1 MVVMAAMGY
10 MVAGKA
16 DDEAKMV
23 GCDVAKN
30 GVQYMVAGKVDVV
43 V

>member
-1 MVVMAAMGY
+1 MGY
-10 MVAGKA
+10 MMAVEEG
-16 DDEAKMV
+16 DEAKTV

-30 GVQYMVAGKVDVV
+30 GVQYMVAGKEDVV